1 MRSPIEIEMHLKG
14 GSVIDVMQRVAP
26 ITTLLFLKT
35 LYVPTILTLILD
47 PVDTRRSTLLINYD
61 YLPDLIN
68 EFLMSYSTAR
78 LPVGK
83 EITNGDATPD

>member
-1 MRSPIEIEMHLKG
+1 MRSPIEVELHLRG
-14 GSVIDVMQRVAP
+14 GSVIDVMRRVAP
-26 ITTLLFLKT
+26 ITTLLFLRG
-35 LYVPTILTLILD
+35 LYVPTISTLILD
-47 PVDTRRSTLLINYD
+47 PVDMRRSTLLISYD

>member
-1 MRSPIEIEMHLKG
+1 MHSPIEIEMRLKG

-26 ITTLLFLKT
+26 ITTLLFLRA
-35 LYVPTILTLILD
+35 LYAPTILTLILD
-47 PVDTRRSTLLINYD
+47 PVDTRRSTLLISYD

-68 EFLMSYSTAR
+68 EFLMSSSTVR

-83 EITNGDATPD
+83 EITNGDGTPD